1 MASARSTIAAILT
14 GDLVGSTEA
23 PPAALDRAMDTL
35 AEAARAAAAWTAGS
49 DARFTRFR
57 GDGWQVHVADSALA
71 LRTALFLVATLRAS
85 DAGLATRI
93 AIGIGGVDGL
103 GTDTLADAH
112 GPAFET
118 SGRALD
124 HMPRTRRLTMDGD
137 GVTTVHRIVV
147 ELLEDR
153 TGRLSREQAEAL
165 ALYLH
170 PDNPTLADIAPRLGI
185 SPQAVA
191 YRLAG
196 VGGTTIRHALRDWE
210 RDWEERDWEAASV
223 PISARGAG

>member
-1 MASARSTIAAILT
+1 MAPAESRTAAILT

-23 PPAALDRAMDTL
+23 SPAALESAMDAL
-35 AEAARAAAAWTAGS
+35 AEAARGAAAWTPGS

-57 GDGWQVHVADSALA
+57 GDGWQVHVAEPPLA
-71 LRTALFLVATLRAS
+71 LRTALVLVAALRAS
-85 DAGLATRI
+85 DAGLATRV
-93 AIGIGGVDGL
+93 AIGIGKVEGL

-112 GPAFET
+112 GPAFEA

-124 HMPRTRRLTMDGD
+124 HMLRTRRLTVEGD
-137 GVTTVHRIVV
+137 GVTALHRIIV
-147 ELLEDR
+147 ELLDDR

-170 PDNPTLADIAPRLGI
+170 PDNPTLTDIAPRLGI
-185 SPQAVA
+185 SPQAVN

-196 VGGTTIRHALRDWE
+196 VGGTAIRHALRDWE
-210 RDWEERDWEAASV
+210 REWETNSHPSPREVQDDA
-223 PISARGAG
+223 